1 MLHFRRHLIA
11 LLACLMTTWVCAQE
25 LPLPK
30 EIKGRYAALGTTSGQ
45 IFSLSDITQR
55 PDSTFAAKL
64 TWWTSQA
71 SCTVRSAPIT
81 GRVTPTGIAFD
92 AATNCG
98 VAFSIELNRQEKGWV
113 GKGSTAMF
121 ALEIKVD

>member
-1 MLHFRRHLIA
+1 MAHFRRHLIA
-11 LLACLMTTWVCAQE
+11 LLACTVTTLVCAQE
-25 LPLPK
+25 MPLPK
-30 EIKGRYAALGTTSGQ
+30 EIKGRYSAIGTSSGQ

-81 GRVTPTGIAFD
+81 GRVTPTGLAFD
-92 AATNCG
+92 AKTNCD

-113 GKGSTAMF
+113 GKGNTAMF
-121 ALEIKVD
+121 ALDIKVD

>member
-1 MLHFRRHLIA
+1 MAYLRKHLLA
-11 LLACLMTTWVCAQE
+11 LLACSVTTLVCGEE

-30 EIKGRYAALGTTSGQ
+30 EIKGRYSAVGTSSGQ
-45 IFSLSDITQR
+45 VFTLSDITQR

-64 TWWTSQA
+64 TWWTTQA
-71 SCTVRSAPIT
+71 SCTVRAAPIT
-81 GRVTPTGIAFD
+81 GRVTPTGLAFD
-92 AATNCG
+92 SKTNCD